1 MATKKSTQTSKTTGK
16 KSGTKASGTAAAA
29 TPASADP
36 PSAAPEV
43 LGPDGEPVLRQPAE
57 IAHADQ
63 LEALRQNETDTPP
76 ASWRLSPRSVLTYVV
91 GGKTLPATLRG
102 EKTEVEITRKFF
114 GDDTVVERAIVTL
127 ASERALL
134 LVGEP
139 GTGKSWLSEHLAA
152 AICGNS
158 CLTIQGTAGT
168 TEEHIKYSWNVA
180 RVIAEGY
187 TMTNLVPSPTMN
199 AMRAGALL
207 RFEEITRCVPDVQD
221 ALVSVLSDKAIAV
234 PELPASPLSWAR
246 PGFNVIATANSRDQG
261 VNELSAALKR
271 RFNYV
276 HIPIIADARTEQ
288 GVVRQRTAELMERY
302 GLRARISP
310 PVLDL
315 LTTVF
320 RELRQGKSK
329 EGVALKQPGTTMST
343 AEAIGC
349 ALDAALHARYFGD
362 GTVRPADV
370 ARNLTGS
377 VVKEDLGDLAALR
390 EYAALVGRK
399 RAAKDAAWKE
409 LSDALDEALR

>member
-1 MATKKSTQTSKTTGK
+1 VATKKSTKNSETKTS
-16 KSGTKASGTAAAA
+16 AAAEVPA
-29 TPASADP
+29 ASAP
-36 PSAAPEV
+36 APEL

-57 IAHADQ
+57 VAHADQ
-63 LEALRQNETDTPP
+63 LEALRQNESDTPP
-76 ASWRLSPRSVLTYVV
+76 ASWRLSPRSVLAYIV
-91 GGKTLPATLRG
+91 GGKTLPATIHGNR
-102 EKTEVEITRKFF
+102 TEVEITRKFF

-134 LVGEP
+134 LLGEP

-187 TMTNLVPSPTMN
+187 ALGNLVPSPTMN
-199 AMRAGALL
+199 AMRSGGLL

-234 PELPASPLSWAR
+234 PELPASPMIWAK

-276 HIPIIADARTEQ
+276 HIPIIADQRTEQ
-288 GVVRQRTAELMERY
+288 SVVRQRTAELMQRY
-302 GLRARISP
+302 GLQARIAP

-320 RELRQGKSK
+320 RELRQGKSTD
-329 EGVALKQPGTTMST
+329 GVGLKQPGTTMST

-362 GTVRPADV
+362 GTVRPADI

-377 VVKEDLGDLAALR
+377 VIKEDLGDLGALR
-390 EYAALVGRK
+390 EYSTLIGKK
-399 RAAKDAAWKE
+399 RGVKDAAWKE
-409 LSDALDEALR
+409 LCDALDQALRS

>member
-1 MATKKSTQTSKTTGK
+1 MVEAP
-16 KSGTKASGTAAAA
+16 AEAA
-29 TPASADP
+29 
-36 PSAAPEV
+36 EV
-43 LGPDGEPVLRQPAE
+43 LREPAE
-57 IAHADQ
+57 LAYADQ
-63 LEALRQNETDTPP
+63 LEALRQNDEDRPP
-76 ASWRLSPRSVLTYVV
+76 ASWRLSPRAVLRYIV
-91 GGKTLPATLRG
+91 GGESLAASIDGRTRT
-102 EKTEVEITRKFF
+102 VEITRKFF
-114 GDDTVVERAIVTL
+114 GDDALVERAIVTL

-158 CLTIQGTAGT
+158 SLTIQGTAGT

-187 TMTNLVPSPTMN
+187 ALDNLVPSPTMN
-199 AMRAGALL
+199 AMRTGGLL

-234 PELPASPLSWAR
+234 PELPRSPLVWAK

-276 HIPIIADARTEQ
+276 HIPLIADARTERA
-288 GVVRQRTAELMERY
+288 VVTQRTTELMQRY
-302 GLRARISP
+302 GIEARVEP
-310 PVLDL
+310 AVLDL

-320 RELRQGKSK
+320 REIREGKSN
-329 EGVALKQPGTTMST
+329 EGVGLKKPGTTMST

-349 ALDAALHARYFGD
+349 ALDATLHARYFGD
-362 GTVRPADV
+362 GRVSAADI
-370 ARNLTGS
+370 ARNLAGS

-390 EYAALVGRK
+390 EYATLVAKK
-399 RAAKDAAWKE
+399 RAADDPRWRE
-409 LSDALDEALR
+409 FHEALTVAVR